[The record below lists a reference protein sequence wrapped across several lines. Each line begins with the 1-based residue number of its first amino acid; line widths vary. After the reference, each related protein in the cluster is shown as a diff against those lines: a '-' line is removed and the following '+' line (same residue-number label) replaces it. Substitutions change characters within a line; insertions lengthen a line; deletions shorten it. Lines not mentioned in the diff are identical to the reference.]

1 MTTKAERLEQ
11 KKQHLRELMEF
22 DAHYRRNTAYVAGV
36 DEVGRGPLAGPVVSA
51 AVVLPEDFDV
61 FEIND
66 SKKLSDKKRREL
78 DQEIRKKAL
87 AYGFGMRDNRRIDE
101 VNILNATK
109 EAMGDAIRAAS
120 AMLGE
125 AVGMVLI
132 DAVHLEELEE
142 AGIPQDS
149 PVKGDFRSA
158 SIAAASI
165 IAKVRRDDMM
175 IQFSREYPGYAF
187 EKNKGY
193 GTREHYEG
201 LRAHGLTPIHR
212 RTFLKNFL

>member
-1 MTTKAERLEQ
+1 
-11 KKQHLRELMEF
+11 MEF

>member
-1 MTTKAERLEQ
+1 MVSSTKNVKFRITYTMGIAAICPTTQ
-11 KKQHLRELMEF
+11 QTS
-22 DAHYRRNTAYVAGV
+22 TAN
-36 DEVGRGPLAGPVVSA
+36 EK
-51 AVVLPEDFDV
+51 
-61 FEIND
+61 N
-66 SKKLSDKKRREL
+66 SKKPSIVAAKTCIAGKNAAAKSHDVKVGELTLSHVKKFA
-78 DQEIRKKAL
+78 K
-87 AYGFGMRDNRRIDE
+87 
-101 VNILNATK
+101 
-109 EAMGDAIRAAS
+109 
-120 AMLGE
+120 
-125 AVGMVLI
+125 
-132 DAVHLEELEE
+132 ELEE